1 MAVIFTA
8 LGSLF
13 ATGGA
18 AAGAATAGA
27 ATAGAAATGLSL
39 SGLLQGIA
47 TVGGVMAS
55 IAAGN
60 AEADAANAAA
70 IDAETEQMIE
80 TLKGVERRSSIAED
94 MRDALGAQD
103 VAYAASGVDLSFGT
117 AAQARTDAFREA
129 DLALTMDVGDTQ
141 SRLSRL
147 QERAANYRSAAK
159 RAKSL
164 GLIQGLIG
172 FGQTTA

>member
-18 AAGAATAGA
+18 ALGATTAG
-27 ATAGAAATGLSL
+27 TVAGTTATGLSL

-47 TVGGVMAS
+47 TVGGVMAL

-70 IDAETEQMIE
+70 IDAETEQTIE
-80 TLKGVERRSSIAED
+80 TLKGIERRSSIQKD

-103 VAYAASGVDLSFGT
+103 VAYASSGVDLSFGT
-117 AAQARTDAFREA
+117 AAQARKDAFREA
-129 DLALTMDVGDTQ
+129 DLALTMDNGDTQ
-141 SRLSRL
+141 SRLNRL

-164 GLIQGLIG
+164 GLVQGLIG
-172 FGQTTA
+172 FGTA